1 MGEKKLGRIIVNLRL
16 RLMPSQEELLKDN
29 QCEQSGPSKLEI
41 ANKIETQIKK
51 QTKPSNH
58 CIQPN

>member
-16 RLMPSQEELLKDN
+16 RLMPSYRYMKDN

-51 QTKPSNH
+51 QTKPRNQ